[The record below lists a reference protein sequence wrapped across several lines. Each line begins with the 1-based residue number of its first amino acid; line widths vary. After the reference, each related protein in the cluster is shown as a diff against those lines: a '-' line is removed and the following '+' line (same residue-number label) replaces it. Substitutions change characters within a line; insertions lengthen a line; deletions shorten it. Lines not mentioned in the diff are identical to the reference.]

1 MPFNQDRSELD
12 KPSQNLMVMNSSL
25 IVLDFETTGMSP
37 HLGARPTEV
46 AAVKLEN
53 GQIVDRYQSLMNAGI
68 YVPAFITDLTGI
80 TNAMV
85 RSAPPIDHVMRELHN
100 FIEGKAIIAHNA
112 SFDRKFLESEWR
124 RLHLS
129 MPSNV
134 LCSLLLARRIYPEA
148 NSYKLGALVEH
159 LDLPRT
165 GRCHRA
171 LADAEMTAHLWLR
184 MTAEIAARFNYRSV
198 PLVLMEQLQS
208 VTKQRVAGFLEFY
221 RDQHQLRA
229 RSVV

>member
-1 MPFNQDRSELD
+1 MPFNQDGFELD
-12 KPSQNLMVMNSSL
+12 EPSQNQMVMNSSL

-46 AAVKLEN
+46 AAVKIEN

-68 YVPAFITDLTGI
+68 SVPAFITELTGI

-85 RSAPPIDHVMRELHN
+85 RGAPPIDHVMRELHQ
-100 FIEGKAIIAHNA
+100 FVDGRTIIAHNA
-112 SFDRKFLESEWR
+112 SFDRKFLETEWR

-129 MPSNV
+129 MPSKV
-134 LCSLLLARRIYPEA
+134 LCSLLVSRRIYPEV

-165 GRCHRA
+165 GRYHRA

-184 MTAEIAARFNYRSV
+184 MTFDITDSFGYQSV
-198 PLVLMEQLQS
+198 PLALLEQLQS
-208 VTKQRVAGFLEFY
+208 IPKHRAADY
-221 RDQHQLRA
+221 LRTYSS
-229 RSVV
+229 RSDRTVLTLG